1 MTSVQQASSTSVMG
15 AAGGTSG
22 AAVFSNGILGGTQA
36 GLGAQGLFGLL
47 LAMLGGQTSADGSA
61 LSGLLTGK
69 TGAQATGLLSGQTG
83 LLTGDGMASTQLTP
97 EGLAALLGGA
107 SSDGQSTKSP
117 LLALLQQLASL
128 GVDGQN
134 LPTDAANLTAD
145 LSMEDVI
152 AALQTTPKGQGLAS
166 LLSQASSVEDLQA
179 KAAALSDAD
188 KKDVL
193 ESLAALLAGLQMMQA
208 PQQPV
213 QTPVAS
219 ADLASESQVSEADN
233 AQSQKASALQ
243 TLADLLQKQLAGHDK
258 AAAAVGAALQ
268 AKQEG
273 RATASAQ
280 VVADKALQSAMD
292 KAQVMLGMVSSDAAD
307 QLHLD
312 AGMMQQIQAALTEQ
326 RRQAGRDVA
335 TAPADSSAPASSSA
349 SVSTQPTA
357 PVLSAAEM
365 MAKAHAAQQKVGQT
379 SEATTAK
386 PDALSGISGMSADAS
401 AAAPSAAATPAEAAA
416 HKGAFE
422 ALLKETGAVSAKA
435 AETANVKFDKHGAH
449 IPVSDQV
456 ALRLSKA
463 TQDGDSRITIKLVPA
478 ELGRIEVRLDV
489 ASDGRV
495 TAHFQVEQSSTLDLL
510 QKDAKG
516 LERALSDAGLK
527 MDSQSLNFN
536 MRGGDQRQAG
546 ANGQNM
552 QQGSGQGQ
560 NQQGQTA
567 AERAAQLAADA
578 SGTDLE
584 LSWVMN
590 PSRVNVRV

>member
-1 MTSVQQASSTSVMG
+1 MTSVQSASSASVMG
-15 AAGGTSG
+15 TTGGTSG
-22 AAVFSNGILGGTQA
+22 AAVFSTGILGGQA
-36 GLGAQGLFGLL
+36 GFGAQGLFGML

-69 TGAQATGLLSGQTG
+69 TGAQVAGLLSGQTG
-83 LLTGDGMASTQLTP
+83 LLAGDGMASTQLTP
-97 EGLAALLGGA
+97 EALAALLTGSGSGA
-107 SSDGQSTKSP
+107 QAAGSP
-117 LLALLQQLASL
+117 LLALLKQLASL
-128 GVDGQN
+128 QADGQN
-134 LPTDAANLTAD
+134 LPTDTANLTAD

-152 AALQTTPKGQGLAS
+152 AALQTTPKGQGLAA
-166 LLSQASSVEDLQA
+166 LLSQSGSLDELQA
-179 KAAALSDAD
+179 KVSALSDAD

-193 ESLAALLAGLQMMQA
+193 DSMAALLAGLQMMQA

-219 ADLASESQVSEADN
+219 ADLAADSQVSEADGTP
-233 AQSQKASALQ
+233 SQKTSALQ

-273 RATASAQ
+273 RAAASAQ
-280 VVADKALQSAMD
+280 AGADKALQMAME
-292 KAQVMLGMVSSDAAD
+292 KAQAVLGVASSGAAD
-307 QLHLD
+307 QVHLD
-312 AGMMQQIQAALTEQ
+312 AGVMQQIQAALTEQ
-326 RRQAGRDVA
+326 RRQAVQDVSKSVDDRA
-335 TAPADSSAPASSSA
+335 SSAATTASA
-349 SVSTQPTA
+349 TQATA
-357 PVLSAAEM
+357 PVLSAAEA
-365 MAKAHAAQQKVGQT
+365 MAKAHASQQKTTQT
-379 SEATTAK
+379 SDVTTPKAEAVSG
-386 PDALSGISGMSADAS
+386 LSGVSADAS
-401 AAAPSAAATPAEAAA
+401 AAVATTPATPADAA

-422 ALLKETGAVSAKA
+422 ALLKDAGAVTAKA
-435 AETANVKFDKHGAH
+435 ADSANVKFDKHGAH

-489 ASDGRV
+489 ATDGRV

-510 QKDAKG
+510 QKDTKG
-516 LERALSDAGLK
+516 LERALSEAGLK

-567 AERAAQLAADA
+567 AERAAQLAAEA

>member
-1 MTSVQQASSTSVMG
+1 MTSVQSASSANVMG
-15 AAGGTSG
+15 TAGGTSG
-22 AAVFSNGILGGTQA
+22 AAVFSTGILGGQA
-36 GLGAQGLFGLL
+36 GFGAQGLFGML

-69 TGAQATGLLSGQTG
+69 TGAQVAGLLSGQTG
-83 LLTGDGMASTQLTP
+83 LLAGDGMASTQLTP
-97 EGLAALLGGA
+97 EALAALLTGSGA
-107 SSDGQSTKSP
+107 GTQVAGSP
-117 LLALLQQLASL
+117 LLALLKQLASL
-128 GVDGQN
+128 QVDGQN
-134 LPTDAANLTAD
+134 LPTDAANLTSD
-145 LSMEDVI
+145 LSMDDVI
-152 AALQTTPKGQGLAS
+152 AALQTTPKGQGLAA
-166 LLSQASSVEDLQA
+166 LLSKATSVDDLQA
-179 KAAALSDAD
+179 KVSALSDAD

-193 ESLAALLAGLQMMQA
+193 ESMAALLAGLQMMQA

-219 ADLASESQVSEADN
+219 ADLAADSQVSVADN
-233 AQSQKASALQ
+233 APSQKASALQ

-273 RATASAQ
+273 RAAASAQ
-280 VVADKALQSAMD
+280 AGADKALQMAME
-292 KAQVMLGMVSSDAAD
+292 KAQAVLGMVAADAAD
-307 QLHLD
+307 QGHLD
-312 AGMMQQIQAALTEQ
+312 AGVMQQIQAALTEQ
-326 RRQAGRDVA
+326 RRQAVQDVSKSVDDRA
-335 TAPADSSAPASSSA
+335 SSAATTASA
-349 SVSTQPTA
+349 TQATA
-357 PVLSAAEM
+357 PVLSAAEA
-365 MAKAHAAQQKVGQT
+365 MAKAHAGQQKTAQT
-379 SEATTAK
+379 SDVTTPKAEAVSG
-386 PDALSGISGMSADAS
+386 LSGVSADAS
-401 AAAPSAAATPAEAAA
+401 AAVATTPATPADAAA

-422 ALLKETGAVSAKA
+422 ALLKDAGAVTAKA
-435 AETANVKFDKHGAH
+435 ADSANVKFDKHGAH

-463 TQDGDSRITIKLVPA
+463 TQDGESRITIKLVPA

-489 ASDGRV
+489 ATDGRV

-510 QKDAKG
+510 QKDTKG

-567 AERAAQLAADA
+567 AERAAQLAAEA